1 MKLYTFHQSGSTY
14 RVRIA
19 LNLKGIKY
27 EPEYI
32 VVAPNSP
39 DLNNDAYVKL
49 NPQRTAPTFVD
60 GDVVLTQSMAIIEYL
75 EETHPEAA
83 LMPKDAAGRARVR
96 TLTQGIVCDTHPII
110 SQRIFQSL
118 KNDFAMDKNLRNPW
132 NQRWVVR
139 GLGIFKPCWRKVRQR
154 ACFVMVIHQ
163 RWRMLFSCRRYSR
176 PGGLDSIWQTTIQP
190 SHALSNIVK
199 SCSPLSM
206 PPQKTNRVTAPVN
219 INF

>member
-75 EETHPEAA
+75 EKTHPEPA
-83 LMPKDAAGRARVR
+83 LMPKDAAGRTRVR

-118 KNDFAMDKNLRNPW
+118 KNDFAMDENMRNPW

-139 GLGIFKPCWRKVRQR
+139 CLGIFET
-154 ACFVMVIHQ
+154 
-163 RWRMLFSCRRYSR
+163 MLAESSSTGLFCHGDTPTMADAVLVPQIFTAGRF
-176 PGGLDSIWQTTIQP
+176 GLDLANDYPTITRIVEHCKKLLPFIDAAPENQP
-190 SHALSNIVK
+190 DHGAGK
-199 SCSPLSM
+199 H
-206 PPQKTNRVTAPVN
+206 
-219 INF
+219 